1 MLVPLSDPE
10 SLLLKL
16 IVPSTAAGFGPRW
29 RTLLNDGLIDGAL
42 CRTRLGERTG
52 KVLFAASFAV
62 LLALALATLLAVP
75 FLTNPSLRAPADCSE
90 AGR

>member
-10 SLLLKL
+10 SLLFKI
-16 IVPSTAAGFGPRW
+16 IVPPTAAGFGPRW
-29 RTLLNDGLIDGAL
+29 RALLNDDLTNGAL

-62 LLALALATLLAVP
+62 L
-75 FLTNPSLRAPADCSE
+75 TNPSLRAPADCSE
-90 AGR
+90 ASR